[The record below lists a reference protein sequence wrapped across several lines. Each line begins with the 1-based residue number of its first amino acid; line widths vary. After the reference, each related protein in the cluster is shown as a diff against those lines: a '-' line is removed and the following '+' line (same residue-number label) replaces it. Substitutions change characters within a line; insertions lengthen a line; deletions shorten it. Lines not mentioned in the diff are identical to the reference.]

1 MSLVIEDYESL
12 PVRQVKDIEDIED
25 IEEFNKR
32 MESSCLGIE
41 LSMTQ
46 EDLKES
52 SLKMARLKE
61 QYQELYD
68 CYKNIDIKNS
78 EMVRELQITKYSL
91 SCAEKRLI
99 ELEEENKRLKKYNR
113 FDILDIDN
121 VL

>member
-12 PVRQVKDIEDIED
+12 PVRQVKDIED